1 MTKVFI
7 RPRPLISSE
16 ESNEAIEY
24 VADESGNIHVVT
36 ADKKFPN
43 FAGIL
48 SPSNSEAYAQAIRP
62 MVPGMLSGM
71 TSCCFAYGHTSSGKT
86 HTIFGYDAE
95 LGMCQQ
101 LVQDLFA
108 ESEGDLLVQ
117 VRFYELYNGQVFDL
131 LNERQPGFVREDA
144 DGVIHVRSATTMGPN
159 GEVLTQSLKAE
170 YGSSAEAVLEIIRQG
185 RSHRAE
191 GTSELHQQSSR
202 SHAVLELEIVT
213 AALAEARQEVAL
225 AQSRVVP
232 LGKARDDLYI
242 ANQSQMYIIV
252 DGKPVLSGVRPP
264 KEDEDRLQTLQSQ
277 VDAAEAVVAA
287 MKAPVEAEKAKCPG
301 GIFVLVDLTGA
312 EYTGEGLAR
321 SSKEHK
327 EAREINSSLL
337 ALKECIRVQ
346 AQRGKGHIPYR
357 NSKLTMLLKCYL
369 ETDKPS
375 STIMITNVLA
385 TKIHLR
391 KALDSIRYAALVASA
406 FNSSQDEKTVM
417 KQRKSVK

>member
-1 MTKVFI
+1 MTKVYV
-7 RPRPLISSE
+7 RPRPLASSE
-16 ESNEAIEY
+16 QGDEVIEY

-36 ADKKFPN
+36 ADKKFPH

-48 SPSNSEAYAQAIRP
+48 SPENSEAYAQAIHP
-62 MVPGMLSGM
+62 IVPEMLSGA

-95 LGMCQQ
+95 LGMCQR

-108 ESEGDLLVQ
+108 ESKGDLLVQ

-144 DGVIHVRSATTMGPN
+144 DGVIHVRSATTMGPH
-159 GEVLTQSLKAE
+159 GEVLTQSLNAD
-170 YGSSAEAVLEIIRQG
+170 YGGSAEAVLEIIRQG
-185 RSHRAE
+185 RSFRAE

-213 AALAEARQEVAL
+213 TALAEARQEVAL

-242 ANQSQMYIIV
+242 AMQSQMYTMV
-252 DGKPVLSGVRPP
+252 DGKPVLSGFQPP
-264 KEDEDRLQTLQSQ
+264 KEDEDRLKRLQSQ
-277 VDAAEAVVAA
+277 VDAAEAEVAA
-287 MKAPVEAEKAKCPG
+287 MKACVVAEKARCPG
-301 GIFVLVDLTGA
+301 GMFVLVDLAGA

-321 SSKEHK
+321 SFKEQK

-346 AQRGKGHIPYR
+346 ARQGTGHIPYR

-369 ETDKPS
+369 ETDNPS

-406 FNSSQDEKTVM
+406 FNSYQGENTGIKR
-417 KQRKSVK
+417 RKSVK